1 MFSKLQCSD
10 SNNNMGMCSVG
21 YSVHIGSDNNMG
33 ILFSWLQCIDS
44 DNNMGICS
52 VGYSVVTLITIWEYV
67 QLVKV
72 ALITIWTVFSWL
84 Q

>member
-33 ILFSWLQCIDS
+33 ILFS
-44 DNNMGICS
+44 
-52 VGYSVVTLITIWEYV
+52 GYSVLTLITIWEYV
-67 QLVKV
+67 QLV
-72 ALITIWTVFSWL
+72 TV
-84 Q
+84 